1 MSNSTNNSTNPGLG
15 QNSLNPEE
23 LEKFI
28 QKQYPDHLQTWLK
41 KNDPELYLT
50 LISNIIPKCE
60 DVLILKNK
68 LKNKETKLDQLK
80 EDLKKAEIDVAEK
93 QATLRFWEGSS
104 VVLFPEVE
112 QPLLGGKFTIKTG
125 GWKLKTGAFFNTLWD
140 WLLKIGLSIVPIL
153 SLFSIFTISDLKTIS
168 FDNWMVPIGIFSG
181 ICLVWLTS
189 ATVCNWIITK
199 EKFPYEFT
207 LPTSGTSQTKTPWK
221 FDIKFI
227 QGEFTPPGLPKK
239 YYIINRLI
247 DFFTNDPDIL
257 IFFMIWL
264 LEAVIG
270 WATVPPLIDLA
281 RQNNINPQT
290 GLPDPL
296 PILTGSEKLEILF
309 GVSIFAFVNILFAI
323 AKGRIY
329 VFNTDRKKELGKA
342 RAERDMLKILIQNC
356 LEEMADL
363 KAKIEH
369 LQAQLK
375 PEHLI
380 KKFHEGI
387 DNLSIWSRQGKDYTD
402 IEEASNTPPP
412 HSSSPVYLSPTTNPD
427 LVSGNSSSPS
437 PQTKV

>member
-1 MSNSTNNSTNPGLG
+1 MTDATNSGSG
-15 QNSLNPEE
+15 QGSLNPEE
-23 LEKFI
+23 LENFI
-28 QKQYPDHLQTWLK
+28 QKQYPDHLKTWLK

-60 DVLILKNK
+60 DVLIFKQKLANTETNLDRLKNE
-68 LKNKETKLDQLK
+68 LKD
-80 EDLKKAEIDVAEK
+80 AEIQVAEK
-93 QATLRFWEGSS
+93 QAALRFWEGGS
-104 VVLFPEVE
+104 VVLFPEYE
-112 QPLLGGKFTIKTG
+112 QPLLGGKFTVKTG
-125 GWKLKTGAFFNTLWD
+125 GWKVKTGAFFNTLWD

-199 EKFPYEFT
+199 EKFPYQFT
-207 LPTSGTSQTKTPWK
+207 SPTSDPSQPFRGYIGKLRFNVPRPK
-221 FDIKFI
+221 
-227 QGEFTPPGLPKK
+227 LPIPEK
-239 YYIINRLI
+239 YVINHIIE
-247 DFFTNDPDIL
+247 FFTNDPDIL
-257 IFFMIWL
+257 IFFLIWL
-264 LEAVIG
+264 LEALIG

-281 RQNNINPQT
+281 RNNNINSQT

-296 PILTGSEKLEILF
+296 PVLTGTEKFEILI

-329 VFNTDRKKELGKA
+329 VFNTDRKIELGKA
-342 RAERDMLKILIQNC
+342 RSERDMLKILIQNC

-363 KAKIEH
+363 KVKLDQLE
-369 LQAQLK
+369 AQLK
-375 PEHLI
+375 PEYLI

-437 PQTKV
+437 PPTKV